1 MTMADIAGILR
12 AGLGEQARKVPS
24 RRLPD
29 WAVRL
34 AALFDP
40 VVRQVVGELGNTR
53 ESPADHAREKL
64 GWVPRPAEETILD
77 TARSLIAHGVVKV

>member
-1 MTMADIAGILR
+1 MT
-12 AGLGEQARKVPS
+12 QAPEKPVTTTPARGSTP
-24 RRLPD
+24 REDDPRHPLQ
-29 WAVRL
+29 RL

-64 GWVPRPAEETILD
+64 GWVPRPATWRKH
-77 TARSLIAHGVVKV
+77 AMR